1 MKPGNF
7 LLIFTIA
14 AALAGYSALALS
26 EKRSAT
32 AAREQAAPAGIL
44 PLIRLAEA
52 HRLWQDPQTLF
63 VDVRS
68 SSDYAAGHIRGALP
82 MPEEE
87 FEQRFPDLKPRLEQ
101 AAAIVVYCQSSD
113 CGKSLWTAIRLR
125 NEGLTQTRIYP
136 EGWNEWSAN
145 GLPAARSDR

>member
-32 AAREQAAPAGIL
+32 AAR
-44 PLIRLAEA
+44 
-52 HRLWQDPQTLF
+52 
-63 VDVRS
+63 
-68 SSDYAAGHIRGALP
+68 
-82 MPEEE
+82 
-87 FEQRFPDLKPRLEQ
+87 EQ